1 MNLKASEMPLDANGN
16 VYHLNLKPEELA
28 HKIILVGDPE
38 RVAFFSQQFDSTEY
52 RKQNREIVTH
62 TGIYKGKRLSVLSTG
77 MGTDNIDIV
86 FNELDALV
94 NIDLRR
100 RCLKADRTTLEIVRL
115 GTSGILQENIPLHTY
130 IVSRYAIG
138 MDSLLH
144 YYQHGKLAPNNLLE
158 QFKKDCD
165 WSAQMPEPYAVSA
178 DETLLERVASDCL
191 QGITLTAPG
200 FYGPQCRVLRLPLS
214 QGDFVSKLRN
224 KTVNALPYTNLE
236 METAGIYGMAQLLGH
251 RAVSISVGIA
261 NRVNGEFSKGY
272 ADAMMQLFENVVEK
286 I

>member
-1 MNLKASEMPLDANGN
+1 MNLKASEMPLDARGN
-16 VYHLNLKPEELA
+16 VYHLNLQPEELA

-38 RVAFFSQQFDSTEY
+38 RVGFLSQHFDHIEC

-62 TGIYKGKRLSVLSTG
+62 TGTCKGKRLSILSTG

-94 NIDLRR
+94 NIDLKK
-100 RCLKADRTTLEIVRL
+100 RCLKPEHTTLEIVRL
-115 GTSGILQENIPLHTY
+115 GTSGILQANIPMHTY
-130 IVSRYAIG
+130 IAGRFAIG
-138 MDSLLH
+138 IDSLLH
-144 YYQHGKLAPNNLLE
+144 YYQHGELGPEGLTEN
-158 QFKKDCD
+158 FKQHTD
-165 WSAQMPEPYAVSA
+165 WNAQMPEPYVASA
-178 DETLLERVASDCL
+178 DEELLQRVASDCL

-214 QGDFVSKLRN
+214 QGDFVERLQGKSFEG
-224 KTVNALPYTNLE
+224 LPYANLE

-272 ADAMMQLFENVVEK
+272 ADAMMQLFENVAEK
-286 I
+286 L